1 MLARAQL
8 CRRDT
13 LQAIAPIRGLRGPMV
28 IASIVHRALDRAGI
42 ESPTKGAHQFRHAL
56 ATQMLRGGASLTEIG
71 EVLRH
76 RSPQTTTIYAKVD
89 LDALRPLALPWPGG
103 AR

>member
-1 MLARAQL
+1 
-8 CRRDT
+8 
-13 LQAIAPIRGLRGPMV
+13 
-28 IASIVHRALDRAGI
+28 
-42 ESPTKGAHQFRHAL
+42 
-56 ATQMLRGGASLTEIG
+56 MLRHGASLTEIG

-89 LDALRPLALPWPGG
+89 VKALRALALPWPGG